1 MITYDEMKKEVYL
14 WADRIKV
21 KPVQVHIR
29 QMKNKWASCSSR
41 GRITLNKD
49 IAKESRKLL
58 KQVIVHELLHLKYP
72 NHGRMFKALLKAYLG
87 SQLMKGENN
96 HTLSPQTSR
105 WEREPCPFK
114 KGVKMNPSERA

>member
-1 MITYDEMKKEVYL
+1 MITYEEIKNEVQL
-14 WADRIKV
+14 WAERIKV

-49 IAKESRKLL
+49 ITKESRDLL

-72 NHGRMFKALLKAYLG
+72 NHGRMFKVLLKAYICE
-87 SQLMKGENN
+87 Q
-96 HTLSPQTSR
+96 R
-105 WEREPCPFK
+105 
-114 KGVKMNPSERA
+114 